1 VKFVDDNDH
10 AYGTADSRQAM
21 ICEGKINFKTCF
33 SKALI
38 PASYFVRLAQQSFS
52 GTLGTSTFRDAV
64 ANWLL
69 CEILNAIGN
78 HTMA

>member
-1 VKFVDDNDH
+1 MN
-10 AYGTADSRQAM
+10 ASRAAM
-21 ICEGKINFKTCF
+21 IREGKINFKTCF

-38 PASYFVRLAQQSFS
+38 PASYFIYLARQSSSDTS
-52 GTLGTSTFRDAV
+52 GPSTFRDAV
-64 ANWLL
+64 DHWLL